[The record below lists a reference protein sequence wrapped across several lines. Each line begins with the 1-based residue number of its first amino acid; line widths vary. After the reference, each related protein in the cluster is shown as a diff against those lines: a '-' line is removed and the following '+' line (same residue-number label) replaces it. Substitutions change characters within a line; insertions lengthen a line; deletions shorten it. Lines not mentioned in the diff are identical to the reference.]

1 MKNLVLFSLFILVIS
16 VHAQNPS
23 QRKIV
28 LLPFVSNGIDYQS
41 TKTAESILRLE
52 LSKFSNVDIISERK
66 TIDQTNEN
74 ECNDEDCVIKIGAAL
89 DADESLLCKL
99 NILGEKVIVQY
110 YLIDVKS
117 TKKILVEQAS
127 AVGVGDLET
136 VMKRVAI
143 SVVNRNSFQENAEV
157 GNIVAKESEESLR
170 RSSRYN
176 FGVDFGYLFPL
187 DGYDNDDKSF
197 TVNAY
202 FDHEIEDYAV
212 GLMAGARNGFAMN
225 IYGNYLF
232 SRTDVCP
239 YIGTSL
245 GFHWVQH
252 EYFGF
257 IDEFGN
263 YIQKDLEAHGI
274 ELGFKTGIRVLHTY
288 NVQLFVNLELIMTFN
303 DYNDKAI
310 VFTFGIL

>member
-1 MKNLVLFSLFILVIS
+1 MKNFVLFCLFILVIS
-16 VHAQNPS
+16 IHAQNPS

-28 LLPFVSNGIDYQS
+28 MLPFVSNGIDYQS

-52 LSKFSNVDIISERK
+52 LSKYSKVDIISERK
-66 TIDQTNEN
+66 TIEKTNDN
-74 ECNDEDCVIKIGAAL
+74 ECYDEDCAIEIGAEL
-89 DADESLLCKL
+89 QADEVLLCKL

-110 YLIDVKS
+110 LLIEVKS

-127 AVGVGDLET
+127 AIGVGDLET

-143 SVVNRNSFQENAEV
+143 SVVNKNSFQENAEV

-187 DGYDNDDKSF
+187 EGYDNDDKSF

-245 GFHWVQH
+245 GFHWVGH
-252 EYFGF
+252 SYSGYY
-257 IDEFGN
+257 DEFGN
-263 YIQKDLEAHGI
+263 YLQKEREAHGI
-274 ELGFKTGIRVLHTY
+274 ELGFKSGIRVLHTY
-288 NVQLFVNLELIMTFN
+288 NVQLFVNVEFIMIFN
-303 DYNDKAI
+303 DFNDKAI